1 MTQTHSLSLTA
12 LFTQAW
18 EDLTQN
24 TWFFLGI
31 VAAIIGAQMFAGML
45 ESGDGAFALV
55 GIITGTLINAIVAVG
70 VLRVL
75 LRFVDG
81 NGARFDDI
89 IPPAQHVVWYIVF
102 QIVMVVIV
110 VGMAMMSIVLFFTGI
125 LGVSLGGSGTFP
137 YDSLQAGVAAALH
150 INMMLAFIAMVTWFF
165 LTVFAIVYVALRF
178 MFAPYVIVDR
188 NMNAFAA
195 LRASSLLTRGVKLR
209 LLALMIVIVFINIL
223 GMMAFGIGLIITVPL
238 SLIVMVRTYRTLYA
252 RLKESA
258 AAHTS
263 PDASTGAQDD
273 GAAEAPTGAQGEHAR
288 DTKETDTESD
298 AESTEENTT
307 EADTHEASHTA
318 DDDAHNDTHST
329 TKAQ

>member
-70 VLRVL
+70 VLRVV

-89 IPPAQHVVWYIVF
+89 VPPAQHVVWYIVF
-102 QIVMVVIV
+102 QIIMMVIIASVIALSLALAAI
-110 VGMAMMSIVLFFTGI
+110 VGIGMSGMTAEHIRDMVQMNFTPDALAGIGSVLAGTMVSSI
-125 LGVSLGGSGTFP
+125 L
-137 YDSLQAGVAAALH
+137 
-150 INMMLAFIAMVTWFF
+150 MLAI
-165 LTVFAIVYVALRF
+165 ISYIALRF

-209 LLALMIVIVFINIL
+209 LLALMIVIVFINML

-263 PDASTGAQDD
+263 PDASTGTQDD